1 MVAQLAAL
9 TEVWRS
15 GRVESRHLG
24 AAAVVDADGRLLAWA
39 GPPDLAT
46 YLRSAAKPFQ
56 LLTMLGHG
64 LERAL
69 TLGGEELAVC
79 AASHG
84 GEPEHVAV
92 VRGLLARAGL
102 DEDLL
107 QCGGHWPLE
116 DPARDAL
123 LRDGLAV
130 PLPVH
135 NNCSG
140 KHTAMLITSAANG
153 WPLATYLAPDH
164 PLQVHVEATLAEMAA
179 ERPGVGVDGCGVPTY
194 FLSLA
199 GTARAVAALMARAA
213 DSGAERRVVEAMT
226 SHPWFTSGTH
236 RLAFLLMRACP
247 GLLAKEGAE
256 GFFEVGIPAD
266 RSPWGTPVGL
276 TLKVQDGAG
285 EYARGREPAV
295 ASVLLSLGVVREA
308 ERPAVETLAA
318 PPLRNVAGRVIGEI
332 RGVLELRP

>member
-1 MVAQLAAL
+1 MAAQLAEL
-9 TEVWRS
+9 TQVWRS

-24 AAAVVDADGRLLAWA
+24 AAVVVGADGRRLASA
-39 GPPDLAT
+39 GPSELAT

-56 LLTMLGHG
+56 LLTMLEAGV
-64 LERAL
+64 ERAE
-69 TLGGEELAVC
+69 TLHDQELAVC

-84 GEPEHVAV
+84 GEPEHVAT

-102 DEDLL
+102 GEELL

-123 LRDGLAV
+123 LREGCTA

-140 KHTAMLITSAANG
+140 KHTAMLITSVANG
-153 WPLATYLAPDH
+153 WPLATYLEPDH
-164 PLQVHVEATLAEMAA
+164 PLQVRVEGVVAAMAA
-179 ERPGVGVDGCGVPTY
+179 ERPGIGVDGCGVPTY

-199 GTARAVAALMARAA
+199 GTARAVAALMAQAGGEGLA
-213 DSGAERRVVEAMT
+213 RRVVQAMT
-226 SHPWFTSGTH
+226 GHPWFTSGTH
-236 RLAFLLMRACP
+236 RLAYNLMRVCP

-266 RSPWGTPVGL
+266 RSPWGVPVGFVI
-276 TLKVQDGAG
+276 KVLDGAG

-295 ASVLLSLGVVREA
+295 ASALLSLGVVRDA
-308 ERPAVETLAA
+308 ERPAVEALAT
-318 PPLRNVAGRVIGEI
+318 PPLRNVAGRVVGEL
-332 RGVLELRP
+332 RGVLRLRP